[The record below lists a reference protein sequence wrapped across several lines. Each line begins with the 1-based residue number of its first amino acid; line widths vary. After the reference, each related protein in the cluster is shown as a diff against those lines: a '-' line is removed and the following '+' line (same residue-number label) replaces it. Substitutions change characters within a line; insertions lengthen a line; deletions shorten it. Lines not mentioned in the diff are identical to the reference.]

1 MKRQQPGLI
10 SLAEASKG
18 FETLRSRGAYREL
31 ADGAAPTLKELTE
44 AIHFSLGDGRI
55 WLNDQ
60 RVVLM
65 QSKVLGRL
73 RQEIIDAFGFESAK
87 ALFMRV
93 GYMQGVR
100 DAELIQTRFPTKD
113 LTHALAAGPRVH
125 TLEGFVK
132 VTTKHFEYDVEKGT
146 YFGEFDWHDSSEAGE
161 HIAAYG
167 LAAEPVCWMQTGY
180 PSGYSSFLFGRPIIF
195 REVACA
201 GMGADHCTVI
211 GQNAEAW
218 GSDAPEREYL
228 GLEWKAPRSRNAR
241 PKSPRAEPDT
251 AAHPAGASQGEV
263 VGVSA
268 ALLRTRHMLERVADT
283 DATVLFIGESGVG
296 KELFS
301 NQLHLISPRAAGP
314 FVPINCAAIPDNLV
328 ESELFGVEKGAF
340 TGATASRAGYFERAS
355 GGTLF
360 LDEIASLTYSA
371 QGKVLRAV
379 QERKIERVG
388 GSRTIPV
395 DVRVVAAS
403 NVDLASEVR
412 AGRFRQDLYFRLCVF
427 PIVIP
432 PLRERRDDIPL
443 LTEHFLRLFRTRHR
457 RDVTGFTRRAI
468 DALLAYEFPG
478 NIRELQNL
486 VERGVVYANEGGQID
501 IQHLFTGFERTPAL
515 GMHLTEEGR
524 IEAEIA
530 GGPPLSVS
538 TSVRPTAMQS
548 PQELKAIELS
558 LYENALRDAG
568 GNVSAA
574 ARKLGVTRASLEY
587 RLKRNGLL

>member
-1 MKRQQPGLI
+1 M
-10 SLAEASKG
+10 
-18 FETLRSRGAYREL
+18 ETLRARGAYREL

-218 GSDAPEREYL
+218 GRMLRSANISGSSGRHPAAATPGRNHH
-228 GLEWKAPRSRNAR
+228 GRNRMRPRIPQAPRKAKSLA
-241 PKSPRAEPDT
+241 SPRRFCAPGT
-251 AAHPAGASQGEV
+251 CWSGWPTRMRPCSSSANPA
-263 VGVSA
+263 SA
-268 ALLRTRHMLERVADT
+268 R
-283 DATVLFIGESGVG
+283 SC
-296 KELFS
+296 
-301 NQLHLISPRAAGP
+301 SPT
-314 FVPINCAAIPDNLV
+314 
-328 ESELFGVEKGAF
+328 SF
-340 TGATASRAGYFERAS
+340 T
-355 GGTLF
+355 
-360 LDEIASLTYSA
+360 
-371 QGKVLRAV
+371 
-379 QERKIERVG
+379 
-388 GSRTIPV
+388 
-395 DVRVVAAS
+395 
-403 NVDLASEVR
+403 
-412 AGRFRQDLYFRLCVF
+412 
-427 PIVIP
+427 
-432 PLRERRDDIPL
+432 
-443 LTEHFLRLFRTRHR
+443 
-457 RDVTGFTRRAI
+457 
-468 DALLAYEFPG
+468 
-478 NIRELQNL
+478 
-486 VERGVVYANEGGQID
+486 
-501 IQHLFTGFERTPAL
+501 
-515 GMHLTEEGR
+515 
-524 IEAEIA
+524 
-530 GGPPLSVS
+530 
-538 TSVRPTAMQS
+538 
-548 PQELKAIELS
+548 
-558 LYENALRDAG
+558 
-568 GNVSAA
+568 
-574 ARKLGVTRASLEY
+574 
-587 RLKRNGLL
+587 

>member
-1 MKRQQPGLI
+1 MKQQQPGLI

-18 FETLRSRGAYREL
+18 FETLRARGAYREL

-73 RQEIIDAFGFESAK
+73 RQEIIDALGFENAK

-132 VTTKHFEYDVEKGT
+132 VTTKHFEYDLEKGT

-161 HIAAYG
+161 HLAAYG

-195 REVACA
+195 REIACA
-201 GMGADHCTVI
+201 GMGADHCTVV

-218 GSDAPEREYL
+218 GADAPERDYL
-228 GLEWKAPRSRNAR
+228 GLEWKAPRRRRSEQ
-241 PKSPRAEPDT
+241 PVPVKEQTSPPG
-251 AAHPAGASQGEV
+251 AGTRSDVV

-268 ALLRTRHMLERVADT
+268 ALLRTKHMLEKVADT
-283 DATVLFIGESGVG
+283 DATVLFMGESGVG

-301 NQLHLISPRAAGP
+301 NQLHLLSPRAHGP
-314 FVPINCAAIPDNLV
+314 FVAINCAAIPDNLV

-340 TGATASRAGYFERAS
+340 TGATTSRGGYFERAS

-360 LDEIASLTYSA
+360 LDEIASLTFSA
-371 QGKVLRAV
+371 QGKVLRAL
-379 QERKIERVG
+379 QERTIERVG
-388 GSRTIPV
+388 GTRSLPV

-403 NVDLASEVR
+403 NVDLAGEVR

-443 LTEHFLRLFRTRHR
+443 LTEHFLHLFRTRHR

-468 DALLAYEFPG
+468 DALLAYDFPG

-486 VERGVVYANEGGQID
+486 VERGVVYASPGGQID
-501 IQHLFTGFERTPAL
+501 IQHLFTGFERSPTL

-524 IEAEIA
+524 IDASA
-530 GGPPLSVS
+530 
-538 TSVRPTAMQS
+538 TSVPAASSPISDPKVLEAM
-548 PQELKAIELS
+548 ELS
-558 LYENALRDAG
+558 LYAEALREAA

-574 ARKLGVTRASLEY
+574 ARKLGLTRATLEY
-587 RLKRNGLL
+587 RLKRSGLI